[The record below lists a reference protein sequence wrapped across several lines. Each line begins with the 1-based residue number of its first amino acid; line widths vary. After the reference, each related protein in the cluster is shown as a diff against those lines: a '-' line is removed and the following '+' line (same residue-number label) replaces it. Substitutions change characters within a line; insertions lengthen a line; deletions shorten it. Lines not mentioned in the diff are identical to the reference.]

1 MGPAGVA
8 GGSII
13 AGSVFV
19 VATASFSEESISGS
33 TVDCQPMESDSNI
46 LHADGVT
53 VETMEEEEPLTKVVN
68 RR

>member
-19 VATASFSEESISGS
+19 VATASFSEESISAS
-33 TVDCQPMESDSNI
+33 TLESRCLESDSSI
-46 LHADGVT
+46 VDVDGVT
-53 VETMEEEEPLTKVVN
+53 VETNEDEESVLL
-68 RR
+68 RL